1 MSLEDR
7 SDAGPKPPQAL
18 HEESDAG
25 LKPPPALNEE
35 KGMLETAS
43 VLKGDALTQDLYE
56 EIKARTM
63 FNMIEEIDA
72 GKQSLLFLTNKQAEL
87 LASPENVGKLFNAL
101 EVDGH
106 VYSKPKLLIV
116 LQWDGR
122 FRTQLQAAGPGNFYS
137 YNAHERTNGP
147 FVNGDDARTA
157 ESRLDQFMLDV
168 LIPLAVRTNAIVICD
183 AVKVQ
188 CIKGVDSL

>member
-1 MSLEDR
+1 MADEIDS
-7 SDAGPKPPQAL
+7 GPKPPHAL
-18 HEESDAG
+18 HNEESGAG
-25 LKPPPALNEE
+25 PKPPPALNKEN
-35 KGMLETAS
+35 GMETAS
-43 VLKGDALTQDLYE
+43 VLEDDKLTQDLYE

-72 GKQSLLFLTNKQAEL
+72 GKQNLLFLTNKQEEL

-106 VYSKPKLLIV
+106 VYGKPKLLIV

-137 YNAHERTNGP
+137 YNVHERTNGP
-147 FVNGDDARTA
+147 FVNTA
-157 ESRLDQFMLDV
+157 TTRALLSRAWTSSCSTCSSRSLCGPT
-168 LIPLAVRTNAIVICD
+168 PLSFATR
-183 AVKVQ
+183 
-188 CIKGVDSL
+188 